1 MSFFTLSDGTELE
14 AINSFENGGIQP
26 IIPEGTQLLCNIVNV
41 EWAEADQ
48 RNEEH
53 VVISLYVVQAGQ
65 YKNFQVDHKLHVKD
79 LSDKKR
85 DKAIQMLMAY
95 DTNCKSF
102 LQKADKAGKELDDS
116 ILKKGLVGGEVVA
129 TFAIYP
135 RNDKAT
141 GEPMKDESGNIIP
154 GGNWVRAIGPV
165 SKQTQK
171 QNQEIQQKANKV
183 AEEMDFDD
191 DIPF

>member
-129 TFAIYP
+129 TFAVW
-135 RNDKAT
+135 
-141 GEPMKDESGNIIP
+141 ESEGTD
-154 GGNWVRAIGPV
+154 GKTRSGNWVRAIGPV